1 MKAKRVRRARPV
13 ASDQEDPDRVAE
25 PGPRG
30 YRIVYRDDFLAVIDK
45 GSDLVVHP
53 APSFEGETLVEMLA
67 DELAGGDD
75 PDRPGIVHR
84 LDRGTSGLLV
94 VAREEQTHADLQQM
108 IRERKVSRIYT
119 ALADGRFRSRT
130 GTIDAPIGR
139 ASRKRHR
146 MAVNGAGSRE
156 AKTHFEVNEAL
167 RRESLL
173 EVRLET
179 GRTHQIRVHLEAIGH
194 PVVGDEVYGGPLR
207 YGLTRQFLHSS
218 RLGFVHPRTG
228 EELEFTASLPD
239 DLDRALEAARSTDS
253 V

>member
-1 MKAKRVRRARPV
+1 MPNDAPGNV
-13 ASDQEDPDRVAE
+13 DPT
-25 PGPRG
+25 GF
-30 YRIVYRDDFLAVIDK
+30 RIVFEDEWLAVVDK
-45 GSDLVVHP
+45 GWDLVVHP
-53 APSFEGETLVEMLA
+53 APSHDGVTLVELLG

-75 PDRPGIVHR
+75 PERPGIVHR
-84 LDRGTSGLLV
+84 LDRGTSGLMI
-94 VAREEQTHADLQQM
+94 VAREEKTHADLQRM
-108 IRERKVSRIYT
+108 IRERSVSRIYA

-156 AKTHFEVNEAL
+156 ATTHFEVVEAL

-194 PVVGDEVYGGPLR
+194 PVVGDATYGGPLR
-207 YGLTRQFLHSS
+207 YGLARQFLHSS
-218 RLGFVHPRTG
+218 KLAFAHPRTG
-228 EELEFTASLPD
+228 EELTFDAPLPP
-239 DLDRALEAARSTDS
+239 DLAAALEVARSADS

>member
-1 MKAKRVRRARPV
+1 MTEKPF
-13 ASDQEDPDRVAE
+13 S
-25 PGPRG
+25 
-30 YRIVYRDDFLAVIDK
+30 IVFKDENIAVIDK

-53 APSFEGETLVEMLA
+53 APSYEGETLVEMLG
-67 DELAGGDD
+67 DMLGGGDD
-75 PDRPGIVHR
+75 PERPGIVHR
-84 LDRGTSGLLV
+84 LDRGTSGLMV

-108 IRERKVSRIYT
+108 IRDRKVARIYK

-146 MAVNGAGSRE
+146 MAVNGAGPRD
-156 AKTHFEVNEAL
+156 AVTHFEVVEAL

-173 EVRLET
+173 EVKLET

-194 PVVGDEVYGGPLR
+194 PVVGDVTYNGPAR

-218 RLGFVHPRTG
+218 RLEFVHPRTG
-228 EELEFTASLPD
+228 EEMKFSAGLPE
-239 DLDRALEAARSTDS
+239 DLATALEAARDCGSL
-253 V
+253 

>member
-1 MKAKRVRRARPV
+1 MASPMGPEPEQGGQPEPQGFRVV
-13 ASDQEDPDRVAE
+13 FSDEH
-25 PGPRG
+25 
-30 YRIVYRDDFLAVIDK
+30 LAVINK

-53 APSFEGETLVEMLA
+53 APSHSGETLVDLLGEH
-67 DELAGGDD
+67 LAGGEDD
-75 PDRPGIVHR
+75 RRPGIVHR

-108 IRERKVSRIYT
+108 IRERRISRIYT

-130 GTIDAPIGR
+130 GTIDAPVGR

-146 MAVNGAGSRE
+146 MAVNGAASRD
-156 AKTHFEVNEAL
+156 AVTHFEVVEAL

-194 PVVGDEVYGGPLR
+194 PLVGDFTYSGPVR
-207 YGLTRQFLHSS
+207 YGLTRQFLHSAK
-218 RLGFVHPRTG
+218 LAFEHPRTG
-228 EELEFTASLPD
+228 AALSFVAPLPD
-239 DLDRALEAARSTDS
+239 DLSSALETAREADS
-253 V
+253 L

>member
-1 MKAKRVRRARPV
+1 MRRRAKPV
-13 ASDQEDPDRVAE
+13 APEAPVSDESE
-25 PGPRG
+25 PGPG
-30 YRIVYRDDFLAVIDK
+30 GFEVVYRDDYLAVIDK
-45 GSDLVVHP
+45 GWDLVVHP
-53 APSFEGETLVEMLA
+53 APSHEGETLVEMLG

-75 PDRPGIVHR
+75 PERPGIVHR
-84 LDRGTSGLLV
+84 IDRGTSGLLV
-94 VAREEQTHADLQQM
+94 VAREEETHRDLQQM

-146 MAVNGAGSRE
+146 MAVNGASSRP
-156 AKTHFEVNEAL
+156 AITHFEVIEAL

-194 PVVGDEVYGGPLR
+194 PIVGDSTYGGPDR
-207 YGLTRQFLHSS
+207 YGLERQFLHAA
-218 RLGFVHPRTG
+218 RLDFPHPRTG
-228 EELEFTASLPD
+228 EEMSFTAPLPA
-239 DLDRALEAARSTDS
+239 DLALALETARNPDS
-253 V
+253 L

>member
-1 MKAKRVRRARPV
+1 M
-13 ASDQEDPDRVAE
+13 AE
-25 PGPRG
+25 TATPEGF
-30 YRIVYRDDFLAVIDK
+30 RIVHRDEWLAVIDK
-45 GSDLVVHP
+45 GPDLVVHP
-53 APSFEGETLVEMLA
+53 APSHDGVTLVELLGE
-67 DELAGGDD
+67 ELAGGDD
-75 PDRPGIVHR
+75 PERPGIVHR
-84 LDRGTSGLLV
+84 LDRGTSGLMV

-108 IRERKVSRIYT
+108 IRDREIARIYT

-146 MAVNGAGSRE
+146 MAVNGASPRE
-156 AKTHFEVNEAL
+156 AVTHFEVIEPL

-194 PVVGDEVYGGPLR
+194 PVVGDETYGGPAR

-218 RLGFVHPRTG
+218 RLEFTHPRTG
-228 EELEFTASLPD
+228 EELAITAPLPP
-239 DLDRALEAARSTDS
+239 DLASALEAARGPDS